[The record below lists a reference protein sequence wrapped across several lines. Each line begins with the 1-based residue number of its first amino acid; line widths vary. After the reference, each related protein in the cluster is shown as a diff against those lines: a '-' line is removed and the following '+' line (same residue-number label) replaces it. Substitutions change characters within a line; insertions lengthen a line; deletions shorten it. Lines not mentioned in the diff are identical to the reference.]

1 MCFTCLS
8 LHISVNPVIIVSF
21 YAHVLPDLFT
31 LLELLLQC
39 LDTWYPLINCSYCCH
54 CSNSSLQPPAEPWQH
69 LGFPSFLW
77 RSDKCWK
84 LGAVP
89 ETGWLFNMPA
99 DNHCLGSCTQS
110 AWVSGVQC
118 RVCSEGKSSSYVSN
132 LETFDDWASDPWNNG
147 KEVPRLDL
155 TSSTTPGQ
163 QIHRF
168 EHTLTAN
175 PCDWLP
181 CRRTMLPLIGCPNS
195 LFW

>member
-1 MCFTCLS
+1 MFKFCFPEKQFVIFRSQNKMCFTCLS

-89 ETGWLFNMPA
+89 ETGWLHNKPA

-110 AWVSGVQC
+110 AWVSV
-118 RVCSEGKSSSYVSN
+118 SSVEFVLKES
-132 LETFDDWASDPWNNG
+132 LHLTFQILRLLMIELQNDEFLLMILYIGDDLWCQISCWYQTRF
-147 KEVPRLDL
+147 RLNTDL
-155 TSSTTPGQ
+155 
-163 QIHRF
+163 
-168 EHTLTAN
+168 
-175 PCDWLP
+175 
-181 CRRTMLPLIGCPNS
+181 
-195 LFW
+195 

>member
-1 MCFTCLS
+1 MFKFCFPEKQFVIFRSQNKMCFTCLS

-21 YAHVLPDLFT
+21 YAHVLHDLFT

-69 LGFPSFLW
+69 LGFPSFFC

-118 RVCSEGKSSSYVSN
+118 RVCSQGKSSSYISN
-132 LETFDDWASDPWNNG
+132 LETFDDWASERWIFVNDFIHWWWFM
-147 KEVPRLDL
+147 VPD
-155 TSSTTPGQ
+155 
-163 QIHRF
+163 F
-168 EHTLTAN
+168 V
-175 PCDWLP
+175 
-181 CRRTMLPLIGCPNS
+181 LISNS
-195 LFW
+195 L